1 MKNLLSENM
10 MRFGTKNLSEAA
22 KKELVLK
29 SIMETIDQ
37 HGLQKEVRAALTE
50 QTAGVPDPKWI
61 RASTLS
67 YASTQSGGMMQAKFK
82 PGIKYTQKYTFAAGD
97 NRQGGIV
104 IMPKGTTWQ
113 TSPSGLYLLAK
124 GFKVNDMTSF
134 GYAKNPQS
142 TPMMDGLQDGMYL
155 YNATLGKAKNQD
167 GKPVGVTPV
176 NIAYYSAGGQLGIV
190 FVEGMDEPLTQ
201 NWPTKGLATMLNQF
215 QQA

>member
-37 HGLQKEVRAALTE
+37 HGLQKEVRNALTE
-50 QTAGVPDPKWI
+50 QTAGVDPKWI
-61 RASTLS
+61 KASTLS
-67 YASTQSGGMMQAKFK
+67 YASSQSGGMMQAKFK
-82 PGIKYTQKYTFAAGD
+82 PSVKYTQQNTFAAGD
-97 NRQGGIV
+97 SRQGGIV
-104 IMPKGTTWQ
+104 IMPKGTIWQ

-124 GFKVNDMTSF
+124 GFKVNDITSF

-142 TPMMDGLQDGMYL
+142 TPLIDGLKDGMYL
-155 YNATLGKAKNQD
+155 YNATLGKAKDKD

-176 NIAYYSAGGQLGIV
+176 NIAYYSAGGQNGIV
-190 FVEGMDEPLTQ
+190 FLEGMDEPLTQ
-201 NWPTKGLATMLNQF
+201 NWPTKGLAAMLNQF